1 MPPAQQRFF
10 EYSAEER
17 AELAARDAKLG
28 CAIKKIG
35 AIERPVYPDA
45 FAGLVH
51 AILGQQVSAK
61 AHAAAWQRFQAAF
74 GSLNPVAVAACPES
88 SLSQTLGTS
97 GRKAGYIRAIS
108 QEFAAGRLSH
118 AGLSELD
125 DNAFRAMLSGYRG
138 IGRWT
143 CDMVLIFTF
152 QRKNILSYED
162 LGIRKGMAL
171 LYGHATVT
179 PEIFQEH
186 LAVYQPH
193 ATLASLYLWEVAGR
207 KGVF

>member
-1 MPPAQQRFF
+1 MPQVRQRFF
-10 EYSAEER
+10 EYSAQDRE
-17 AELAARDAKLG
+17 ELARRDAKLG
-28 CAIKKIG
+28 CAIRKIG
-35 AIERPVYPDA
+35 AIARPVYADA

-61 AHAAAWQRFQAAF
+61 AHAKAWQRFQTAF
-74 GSLNPVAVAACPES
+74 ASLEPAAVAACPEG
-88 SLSQTLGTS
+88 SLSKALGTS
-97 GRKAGYIRAIS
+97 GRKAGYIRSIS
-108 QEFAAGRLSH
+108 QEFAAGELSH
-118 AGLSELD
+118 ARLAELD
-125 DNAFRAMLSGYRG
+125 DNALRALLSGYRG

-171 LYGHATVT
+171 LYGHETVT
-179 PEIFQEH
+179 PENFQEH
-186 LAVYQPH
+186 LAAYTPH
-193 ATLASLYLWEVAGR
+193 ATLAGLYLWEIAGR